1 MESKENLQTKIIQLD
16 YLNQQIKA
24 MQLHLSDVEKAIDE
38 LSVLKV
44 GLNNIGEAKK
54 GDEVLVPLGASSYA
68 RARLSSTEKVLV
80 SIGAGVFV
88 EKLVEEA
95 VPIVERQVEELQR
108 QEEMVIRN
116 ISLLN
121 QEADSLAEEL
131 NKEMKA

>member
-108 QEEMVIRN
+108 QEEMVIQN